1 MKSLFKQNAVF
12 LTLSL
17 LLALS
22 VGLALIYIPKGELHL
37 LLCDRHTHARDIFYR
52 YYTTLAEWLPYVI
65 CVALLL
71 FTKIG
76 HGVFAST
83 AMLLSTLLTQVCK
96 HIVNAPRPVTWF
108 TEHFPDIQLPLVDGV
123 HMNLWYSFPSG
134 HTTSF
139 FAMTLAV
146 CILITKSL
154 SAKQSYSTSGHTA
167 ERSYSVSG
175 LTAKRSYSDS
185 GLTAE
190 RSYSDSDHIAKRSYS
205 VSGLT
210 ALAVQLLL
218 FLAATLGAYSR
229 IYLSQHFAMDV
240 FAGLLVG
247 ILSTLAA
254 YAIFYRFQDK
264 KWYNYRLFQ
273 KK

>member
-22 VGLALIYIPKGELHL
+22 LGLALIYIPKGELHL

-154 SAKQSYSTSGHTA
+154 SAKQSYSTSGH
-167 ERSYSVSG
+167 
-175 LTAKRSYSDS
+175 
-185 GLTAE
+185 
-190 RSYSDSDHIAKRSYS
+190 IAKRSYS
-205 VSGLT
+205 TSGLT
-210 ALAVQLLL
+210 ALAIQLLL
-218 FLAATLGAYSR
+218 FFAATLGAYSR

>member
-22 VGLALIYIPKGELHL
+22 LGLALIYIPKGELHL

-154 SAKQSYSTSGHTA
+154 SAKRSYSTSGHTA
-167 ERSYSVSG
+167 ERSYSDSG
-175 LTAKRSYSDS
+175 HIAKRSYSDS
-185 GLTAE
+185 GLSA
-190 RSYSDSDHIAKRSYS
+190 I
-205 VSGLT
+205 
-210 ALAVQLLL
+210 AVQLLL
-218 FLAATLGAYSR
+218 FFAATLGAYSR

>member
-22 VGLALIYIPKGELHL
+22 LGLALIYIPKGELHL

-83 AMLLSTLLTQVCK
+83 AMLLSTFLTQVCK

-154 SAKQSYSTSGHTA
+154 SAKQSYSVSGLTAERSYSVSGHTA
-167 ERSYSVSG
+167 ERSYS
-175 LTAKRSYSDS
+175 DS
-185 GLTAE
+185 GHT
-190 RSYSDSDHIAKRSYS
+190 AKRSYS

-210 ALAVQLLL
+210 AIAVQLLL
-218 FLAATLGAYSR
+218 FIAATLGAYSR

>member
-22 VGLALIYIPKGELHL
+22 LGLALIYIPKGELHL

-154 SAKQSYSTSGHTA
+154 SAK
-167 ERSYSVSG
+167 RSNSEAVYQHRG
-175 LTAKRSYSDS
+175 LSAKRSNSEAVYQ
-185 GLTAE
+185 
-190 RSYSDSDHIAKRSYS
+190 HC
-205 VSGLT
+205 GLT

-247 ILSTLAA
+247 ILSTLAS

>member
-22 VGLALIYIPKGELHL
+22 LGLALIYIPKDELHL

-154 SAKQSYSTSGHTA
+154 SAKRSNSEAVYQHRGLSA
-167 ERSYSVSG
+167 KRSYSDSG
-175 LTAKRSYSDS
+175 LIAKRSYSDS
-185 GLTAE
+185 GLTA
-190 RSYSDSDHIAKRSYS
+190 I
-205 VSGLT
+205 
-210 ALAVQLLL
+210 AVQLLL
-218 FLAATLGAYSR
+218 FIAATLGAYSR

>member
-1 MKSLFKQNAVF
+1 MRSLFRQNAVF

-22 VGLALIYIPKGELHL
+22 LGLALIYIPKGELHL

-154 SAKQSYSTSGHTA
+154 SAKRSYSVSGHTA

-175 LTAKRSYSDS
+175 LTA
-185 GLTAE
+185 
-190 RSYSDSDHIAKRSYS
+190 I
-205 VSGLT
+205 
-210 ALAVQLLL
+210 AVQLLL
-218 FLAATLGAYSR
+218 FFAATLGAYSR

-247 ILSTLAA
+247 VLSTLAS

-264 KWYNYRLFQ
+264 KWYNYRIFQ

>member
-22 VGLALIYIPKGELHL
+22 LGLALIYIPKGELHL
-37 LLCDRHTHARDIFYR
+37 LLCGRHTHARDILYR

-71 FTKIG
+71 FAKIG

-123 HMNLWYSFPSG
+123 RMNLWYSFPSG

-146 CILITKSL
+146 CILATKSL
-154 SAKQSYSTSGHTA
+154 TA
-167 ERSYSVSG
+167 QRSNSEAVYQRSG
-175 LTAKRSYSDS
+175 LTAS
-185 GLTAE
+185 
-190 RSYSDSDHIAKRSYS
+190 
-205 VSGLT
+205 
-210 ALAVQLLL
+210 AVQLLL
-218 FLAATLGAYSR
+218 FIAATLGAYSR

-247 ILSTLAA
+247 VLSTLAA

-264 KWYNYRLFQ
+264 KWYNYRIFQ